1 MPARSGW
8 HSASGTNQQRQASTE
23 SAGYGTA
30 TRVAS
35 NEGAG
40 SWLRRATRVLAVLL
54 LAPREARGDEL
65 ELTLDYTAP
74 PECASESSIRAV
86 VARLVTRSRT
96 EAFSA
101 QVVIDKTETGY
112 LSRIRATSSAERA
125 LPGASCD
132 EVVEATAVILALAM
146 SPKNS
151 APAPVAPAA
160 TTAAQDRALA
170 GPEQPA
176 SHRSGGELSLKVGIS
191 GDSSVLPRP
200 AFGFSGFVGLQ
211 SDVWTV
217 QVGGSYFLQQ
227 RAALPQDEN
236 RGGDLALWTVW
247 PSACG
252 APFRGRARLELC
264 AGPELGQIL
273 GEGFGISSPRH
284 AAALWLGAL
293 GAAQL
298 SLGLSSHFRVYAALG
313 AVVRLT
319 PNRPFVLDGIAT
331 VHEPRRISGRA
342 SLGGEVVF

>member
-1 MPARSGW
+1 M
-8 HSASGTNQQRQASTE
+8 
-23 SAGYGTA
+23 
-30 TRVAS
+30 
-35 NEGAG
+35 
-40 SWLRRATRVLAVLL
+40 RRATRGFALLL
-54 LAPREARGDEL
+54 LAPHAARADEL

-74 PECASESSIRAV
+74 PECASESSIRAA
-86 VARLVTRSRT
+86 VARLVTKPRS

-101 QVVIDKTETGY
+101 QVVIEKSETGY

-125 LPGASCD
+125 LPGATCD
-132 EVVEATAVILALAM
+132 EVVEATAVILALAI
-146 SPKNS
+146 SPKN
-151 APAPVAPAA
+151 PAA
-160 TTAAQDRALA
+160 VTHPAAPPPQDRGRA
-170 GPEQPA
+170 A
-176 SHRSGGELSLKVGIS
+176 SEASASQRSGPDVTLKVGIS

-200 AFGFSGFVGLQ
+200 AFGFSGYVGLQ
-211 SDVWTV
+211 GEIWTV
-217 QVGGSYFLQQ
+217 QVGGNYFLQQ

-252 APFRGRARLELC
+252 APIRGRARLELC

-273 GEGFGISSPRH
+273 GDGFGISSPRH

-298 SLGLSSHFRVYAALG
+298 SLGLSTHFRAYAAFG

-319 PNRPFVLDGIAT
+319 PDRPFVLDGIAT

-342 SLGGEVVF
+342 NLGGEVVF